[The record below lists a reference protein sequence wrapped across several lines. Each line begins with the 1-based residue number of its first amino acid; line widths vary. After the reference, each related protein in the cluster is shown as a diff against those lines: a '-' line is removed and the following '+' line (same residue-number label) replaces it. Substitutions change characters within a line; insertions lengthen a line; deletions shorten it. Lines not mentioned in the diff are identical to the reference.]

1 MSDVFLNPTLLLKHL
16 QVIARLNASVTCLER
31 GIQPWEIIQT
41 SSNVITE
48 VTPCITV
55 IITLFNYA
63 NYITECLDSV
73 IQAQVSKLPAPIEI
87 LVIDDCSTDRSVE
100 VVTEYLSR
108 SPYSIRLVEKA
119 INTGL
124 ADARNLGLKL
134 ALAPYVFI
142 LDADNKIEPGC
153 LIELYQTLKPSDDIS
168 AYSTIHKFDHDTGAS
183 AGCLS
188 HLPWQ
193 VDLLVQDPYID
204 AMALFD
210 RQKML
215 QIGGYATELIHYGWF
230 GWEDY
235 ELWLRIAS
243 SGQSCQFVPKILS
256 QYRSH
261 SASMIHST
269 NVYSVNLSRYF
280 AVKFPELASRVP
292 ASARLF
298 GSWRQA
304 VEASPPYTI
313 HQLFQSQDEI
323 SSSQRLES
331 LSAELQATQE
341 TLAKLRSSRLWKVR
355 QVLRKSWNAFGR
367 RSDSK

>member
-41 SSNVITE
+41 SSNVIME
-48 VTPCITV
+48 VDPCITV
-55 IITLFNYA
+55 IITLFNYE

-73 IQAQVSKLPAPIEI
+73 AQSQISRLPAPIEI

-108 SPYSIRLVEKA
+108 SPYPTRLVKKA

-124 ADARNLGLKL
+124 ADARNLGLRL

-142 LDADNKIEPGC
+142 LDADNKIEADC
-153 LIELYQTLKPSDDIS
+153 LVELYQILESSDDIS
-168 AYSTIHKFDHDTGAS
+168 AYSSIHKFDHDTGAS

-210 RQKML
+210 REKML
-215 QIGGYATELIHYGWF
+215 QIGGYSTDLIHYGWF

-256 QYRSH
+256 QYRAH

-269 NVYSVNLSRYF
+269 NVYSLNLSRYF
-280 AVKFPELASRVP
+280 VVKFPELASRIP
-292 ASARLF
+292 ASTRLF

-304 VEASPPYTI
+304 VDAAPPYTI
-313 HQLFQSQDEI
+313 DQLFQSQDKI
-323 SSSQRLES
+323 SSPQRLES

-341 TLAKLRSSRLWKVR
+341 TLSHLRSSRLWKVR
-355 QVLRKSWNAFGR
+355 QVVLRSWTR
-367 RSDSK
+367 IQETIKP